1 MARTSSHRLVTPMQR
16 QTAHSTAATLAWIL
30 TRPPLDRALETIF
43 RFPRA
48 LIVVVAVIGI
58 SLIVRDLHR
67 LGEAGSES
75 GSLLASNTIGAIL
88 GSLVIPFLLMPTIG
102 SPAIIVVLAL
112 ANATLG
118 ICLAILAG
126 RRTRW
131 VAAAGAVMIV
141 VTAVLALG
149 PATLV
154 QPNVALIESL
164 GRGVGSP
171 TPLFDEA
178 ARFFRGAVEEG
189 RAREDSSAVYSW
201 LAEQPAH
208 GSAA

>member
-1 MARTSSHRLVTPMQR
+1 MPRRVETTNVFSFVAWGVVGSGIAAFAGAYVGVARDATLSRIAGTTPDR
-16 QTAHSTAATLAWIL
+16 VGVDLSFLWSTAVYVVLPVATIL
-30 TRPPLDRALETIF
+30 GIAFPTASAL
-43 RFPRA
+43 
-48 LIVVVAVIGI
+48 L
-58 SLIVRDLHR
+58 RDE

-88 GSLVIPFLLMPTIG
+88 GSLVIPFMLMPTIG

-164 GRGVGSP
+164 AIYVLVVAMIL
-171 TPLFDEA
+171 LF
-178 ARFFRGAVEEG
+178 V
-189 RAREDSSAVYSW
+189 
-201 LAEQPAH
+201 QPIK
-208 GSAA
+208 